1 VKIDNFFAEL
11 KRRNVIR
18 FAGLYLVGAWLL
30 VQVSGTVLP
39 MFGAPEWLPRSIVI
53 LLAIGFLPA
62 LIFSWVFEL
71 TPEGLKRD
79 EDVTSEE
86 SIAPQTARR
95 MNRTIIAV
103 LTLALAYFAFDK
115 FVLTPKRNAA
125 LLAAG
130 STSTVDAHSLAV
142 LPFVNMSGDAANEY
156 FSDGISEEILNVLA
170 RTPELRVAARTSSF
184 SFKGKTQEIPAIA
197 RELNV
202 RMVLE
207 GSVRKQE
214 DRVRITAQLIDAQNG
229 FHVWSET
236 YDRKLQDIFAIQD
249 EIAKAIGNELEV
261 KLVRPA
267 ETGKTSAG
275 TRNLA
280 AYDLYLRGIALW
292 QTRRGDALWQALDLF
307 DKAAA
312 ADPEFAQA
320 YAGQSLVYAVIS
332 DYSGRITA
340 AESFA
345 RATDL
350 ATRAMALDPTLPE
363 PYAAL
368 GSVAAAELRRATAD
382 ALLRRAIALRPS
394 FATAYQWRG
403 TLLMSSGK
411 LADGLASLE
420 RATSLD
426 PRSLVV
432 ANNHSEILLTL
443 GRYADAK
450 ARCVP
455 VLEYAPNYV
464 GCLDNISRADLLLG
478 DFEAARQTLER
489 LAAADNPSAN
499 GQGRELMEALA
510 GRGDRHALA
519 LRYSALP
526 TNSALDPTS
535 GNAFSGYEIPV
546 VLMLLGE
553 RELTIS
559 YLERLAGQLGSHADW
574 AVMMPIMDSIRCDP
588 RFVAII
594 QRLKTTDPY
603 AAKVCAG
610 KQ

>member
-30 VQVSGTVLP
+30 VQVAGTVLP
-39 MFGAPEWLPRSIVI
+39 MFGAPNWLPRSVVI
-53 LLAIGFLPA
+53 LLAIGFVPG

-79 EDVTSEE
+79 EDVTPGE

-103 LTLALAYFAFDK
+103 LVLALAYFAFDK
-115 FVLTPKRNAA
+115 FVLTPRRDAA
-125 LLAAG
+125 LVAAA
-130 STSTVDAHSLAV
+130 STPTTDARSIAV
-142 LPFVNMSGDAANEY
+142 LPFVNMSGDVANEY

-170 RTPELRVAARTSSF
+170 RTPELRIAARTSSF
-184 SFKGKTQEIPAIA
+184 SFKGKTLEVPAIA

-207 GSVRKQE
+207 GSVRKQD
-214 DRVRITAQLIDAQNG
+214 DRVRVTAQLIDAKSG
-229 FHVWSET
+229 FHVWSQT

-261 KLVRPA
+261 KIVRA
-267 ETGKTSAG
+267 ADTGKTSAG
-275 TRNLA
+275 TQNLA

-307 DKAAA
+307 EKAAA

-320 YAGQSLVYAVIS
+320 YAGQALVYAVVS
-332 DYSGRITA
+332 DYSARISA
-340 AESFA
+340 AESLV
-345 RATDL
+345 RSRDL
-350 ATRAMALDPTLPE
+350 AERALALDPALPE
-363 PYAAL
+363 PYAVL
-368 GSVAAAELRRATAD
+368 GSESANELRRATAD

-403 TLLMSSGK
+403 TLLMSNGD
-411 LADGLASLE
+411 LAGALASLE

-432 ANNHSEILLTL
+432 AQNHGVVLLTL

-450 ARCVP
+450 ARCAP
-455 VLEYAPNYV
+455 VLEFAPNYV
-464 GCLDNISRADLLLG
+464 GCLGIVSLADLLQG
-478 DFEAARQTLER
+478 NFDAARPMLER
-489 LAAADNPSAN
+489 WAAAGNPSAS
-499 GQGRELMEALA
+499 GQGRELVEALA
-510 GRGDRHALA
+510 GRGDRRALA
-519 LRYSALP
+519 LRYAALP
-526 TNSALDPTS
+526 WKSSFDPAS
-535 GNAFSGYEIPV
+535 GNVLPGFQIPIA
-546 VLMLLGE
+546 LMLLGE
-553 RELTIS
+553 RELTLS
-559 YLERLAGQLGSHADW
+559 YLERLAGELGSYADW
-574 AVMMPIMDSIRCDP
+574 TVMLPVMDPIRCDP

-603 AAKVCAG
+603 AAKVCAE
-610 KQ
+610 KH

>member
-1 VKIDNFFAEL
+1 MSVFAEL

-18 FAGLYLVGAWLL
+18 MAGLYLVGAWLL
-30 VQVSGTVLP
+30 VQVAGTVLP
-39 MFGAPEWLPRSIVI
+39 MFGAPDWLPRSIVI

-62 LIFSWVFEL
+62 LIFSWVFEM
-71 TPEGLKRD
+71 TPQGLKRD
-79 EDVTSEE
+79 EDVRPEE

-103 LTLALAYFAFDK
+103 LVLALAYFAFDK
-115 FVLTPKRNAA
+115 FVLTPKRDAA
-125 LLAAG
+125 ERQ
-130 STSTVDAHSLAV
+130 TSTIDAHSLAV

-170 RTPELRVAARTSSF
+170 RTPELHVAARTSSF
-184 SFKGKTQEIPAIA
+184 SFKGKTLEVPAIA

-214 DRVRITAQLIDAQNG
+214 DRVRITAQLIDAKSG
-229 FHVWSET
+229 FHVWSQT

-249 EIAKAIGNELEV
+249 EIAKAIGKELEV
-261 KLVRPA
+261 KLVRTGEA
-267 ETGKTSAG
+267 GKTSAG

-292 QTRRGDALWQALDLF
+292 QTRRGDALWQALDLLE
-307 DKAAA
+307 KAAA

-320 YAGQSLVYAVIS
+320 YAGQSLVYVVIS

-340 AESFA
+340 VEAFA
-345 RATDL
+345 HATDL
-350 ATRAMALDPTLPE
+350 ATRAMALDPALPE

-450 ARCVP
+450 KRCEP
-455 VLEYAPNYV
+455 VLEFAPNYV
-464 GCLDNISRADLLLG
+464 GCLDNTGRAELLLG
-478 DFEAARQTLER
+478 DFEAARRTLER
-489 LAAADNPSAN
+489 LAAAD
-499 GQGRELMEALA
+499 
-510 GRGDRHALA
+510 
-519 LRYSALP
+519 
-526 TNSALDPTS
+526 
-535 GNAFSGYEIPV
+535 
-546 VLMLLGE
+546 
-553 RELTIS
+553 
-559 YLERLAGQLGSHADW
+559 
-574 AVMMPIMDSIRCDP
+574 
-588 RFVAII
+588 
-594 QRLKTTDPY
+594 K
-603 AAKVCAG
+603 
-610 KQ
+610 

>member
-1 VKIDNFFAEL
+1 MNSGNFFAEL

-18 FAGLYLVGAWLL
+18 MAGLYLVGAWLL
-30 VQVSGTVLP
+30 VQVAGTVLP
-39 MFGAPEWLPRSIVI
+39 MFGAPDWLPRSIVI
-53 LLAIGFLPA
+53 LLAIGFIPA

-71 TPEGLKRD
+71 TPQGLKRD
-79 EDVTSEE
+79 EEVAPEE

-95 MNRTIIAV
+95 MNRIIIAV
-103 LTLALAYFAFDK
+103 LVLALAYFGFDK
-115 FVLTPKRNAA
+115 FVLAPNREAA
-125 LLAAG
+125 LAASA
-130 STSTVDAHSLAV
+130 STPTVDVRSLAV

-170 RTPELRVAARTSSF
+170 RTPELHVAARTSSF
-184 SFKGKTQEIPAIA
+184 SFKGKTLEVPEIA

-214 DRVRITAQLIDAQNG
+214 DRVRITAQLIDAKSG
-229 FHVWSET
+229 FHVWSQT

-261 KLVRPA
+261 KLVRTGD
-267 ETGKTSAG
+267 TGKTSAG
-275 TRNLA
+275 TQNLA
-280 AYDLYLRGIALW
+280 AYDLFLRGIALW

-307 DKAAA
+307 EKAAA
-312 ADPEFAQA
+312 ADPQFAQA
-320 YAGQSLVYAVIS
+320 YAGQALVYAVVW
-332 DYSGRITA
+332 DYSGRISA

-345 RATDL
+345 RAKDL
-350 ATRAMALDPTLPE
+350 AAWALALDPALPE
-363 PYAAL
+363 PYAVL
-368 GSVAAAELRRATAD
+368 GSVAANELRRATAD

-403 TLLMSSGK
+403 TLLMSSGD
-411 LADGLASLE
+411 LAGGLASLE

-426 PRSLVV
+426 PRSLIV
-432 ANNHSEILLTL
+432 ANNHSEVLLTL

-450 ARCVP
+450 ARCEP
-455 VLEYAPNYV
+455 VLEFAPTYA

-478 DFEAARQTLER
+478 HFDAARPMLER
-489 LAAADNPSAN
+489 LAAAENPSAS
-499 GQGRELMEALA
+499 GQGRELVEALA
-510 GRGDRHALA
+510 GRGDRRALA
-519 LRYSALP
+519 LRYAALP
-526 TNSALDPTS
+526 TNSFLDQAS
-535 GNAFSGYEIPV
+535 GNALGGYEIPA

-553 RELTIS
+553 REVTLS
-559 YLERLAGQLGSHADW
+559 YLERLAGEVGSHADW
-574 AVMMPIMDSIRCDP
+574 AVMMPVMDPIRCDP

-603 AAKVCAG
+603 AAKVCAE
-610 KQ
+610 KH

>member
-1 VKIDNFFAEL
+1 MKIENFLNEL

-18 FAGLYLVGAWLL
+18 AAGLYLVGAWLL
-30 VQVSGTVLP
+30 TQVASTVLP
-39 MFGAPEWLPRSIVI
+39 MFGAPEWLPRSVVI

-79 EDVTSEE
+79 EDVKPEE

-103 LTLALAYFAFDK
+103 LILALAYFVFDK
-115 FVLTPKRNAA
+115 FVLTPKREAA
-125 LLAAG
+125 RVAAE
-130 STSTVDAHSLAV
+130 STTTVDAHSLAV

-214 DRVRITAQLIDAQNG
+214 DRVRITAQLIDAKSG
-229 FHVWSET
+229 FHVWSQT

-261 KLVRPA
+261 KLVRTGEA
-267 ETGKTSAG
+267 GKTSAG

-292 QTRRGDALWQALDLF
+292 QMRRGDALWQAIDLF
-307 DKAAA
+307 EKAAA

-320 YAGQSLVYAVIS
+320 YAGQALVYAVLG
-332 DYSGRITA
+332 DYSARISY
-340 AESFA
+340 AEAIARVKDFA
-345 RATDL
+345 ERAL
-350 ATRAMALDPTLPE
+350 ALDPTLPE

-368 GSVAAAELRRATAD
+368 GIIASDENRRATAG

-394 FATAYQWRG
+394 FATAHQWRG
-403 TLLMSSGK
+403 SLLMSNGDLSG
-411 LADGLASLE
+411 GLASLE
-420 RATSLD
+420 RASSLD

-432 ANNHSEILLTL
+432 ADNHGWALLAF
-443 GRYADAK
+443 GRDAEAK
-450 ARCVP
+450 ARCAP
-455 VLEYAPNYV
+455 VLEIAPGYV
-464 GCLDNISRADLLLG
+464 GNLLMAAMADLLSG
-478 DFEAARQTLER
+478 DFDAARPMLER
-489 LAAADNPSAN
+489 AAAAGNPSAST
-499 GQGRELMEALA
+499 QGRELVDALA
-510 GRGDRHALA
+510 GRADRHALA
-519 LRYSALP
+519 QRLAALRY
-526 TNSALDPTS
+526 NSNLDPAS
-535 GNAFSGYEIPV
+535 GNIITGYQIAA
-546 VLMLLGE
+546 VLMIMGE
-553 RELTIS
+553 RELTLS
-559 YLERLAGQLGSHADW
+559 YLEVLAGELGGVAEW
-574 AVMMPIMDSIRCDP
+574 AMILPVMDPIRCDP

-603 AAKVCAG
+603 AAKVCGG
-610 KQ
+610 KH

>member
-1 VKIDNFFAEL
+1 MSDRNFFSEL
-11 KRRNVIR
+11 KRRNVVR
-18 FAGLYLVGAWLL
+18 MAGLYLVGAWLL
-30 VQVSGTVLP
+30 VQVTGTVLP
-39 MFGAPEWLPRSIVI
+39 MFGAPDWLPRSIVL

-79 EDVTSEE
+79 EDVRPEE

-95 MNRTIIAV
+95 MDRMIIVV
-103 LTLALAYFAFDK
+103 LVLALAYFAFDK
-115 FVLTPKRNAA
+115 FFLSPQRDAA
-125 LLAAG
+125 RVAAESSG
-130 STSTVDAHSLAV
+130 TVDARSIAV

-184 SFKGKTQEIPAIA
+184 SFKGKTLEVPEIA

-214 DRVRITAQLIDAQNG
+214 DRIRITAQLIDAKNG
-229 FHVWSET
+229 FHLWSQT
-236 YDRKLQDIFAIQD
+236 FDRKLQDIFAIQD
-249 EIAKAIGNELEV
+249 EIAKAIAGELEV
-261 KLVRPA
+261 KLVG
-267 ETGKTSAG
+267 TGDAKKTSAG
-275 TRNLA
+275 TSNVA

-292 QTRRGDALWQALDLF
+292 QMRRGEALWQALDLF
-307 DKAAA
+307 EKAAA

-320 YAGQSLVYAVIS
+320 YSGQALVYAVLG
-332 DYSGRITA
+332 DYSARISY
-340 AESFA
+340 AESLA
-345 RATDL
+345 RGKDCAE
-350 ATRAMALDPTLPE
+350 RALALDPTAPE

-368 GSVAAAELRRATAD
+368 GIMASNENRRTTAD

-403 TLLMSSGK
+403 SLLMSNGD
-411 LADGLASLE
+411 LAGGLASLE
-420 RATSLD
+420 KASALD

-432 ANNHSEILLTL
+432 ADNHGWVLLAL
-443 GRYADAK
+443 GRYAEAK

-455 VLEYAPNYV
+455 VLEFAPSHV
-464 GCLDNISRADLLLG
+464 GNLLTVAMADLLSG
-478 DFEAARQTLER
+478 DFDAAQPMLER
-489 LAAADNPSAN
+489 AAAAQNPSAS
-499 GQGRELMEALA
+499 GQARELVEALA
-510 GRGDRHALA
+510 GRADRHAVAERLSSF
-519 LRYSALP
+519 RY
-526 TNSALDPTS
+526 NSNLDPAS
-535 GNAFSGYEIPV
+535 GDILNGYQIAA
-546 VLMLLGE
+546 VLMMLGE
-553 RELTIS
+553 RELTLK
-559 YLERLAGQLGSHADW
+559 YLERLAGELGGVAEW
-574 AVMMPIMDSIRCDP
+574 AMILPVMDPIRCDP

-603 AAKVCAG
+603 AAKVCTG